1 MDTKIAFLFLFFL
14 SLLAACSVKKTASV
28 SENIRRPDCGLPVY
42 VSENEMN
49 NRDLNRLVVYKTRKD
64 YSNLVPI
71 QLSQDKQTII
81 SYPAKEDLVRVGN
94 KNAQKLENGF
104 LIDLI
109 GVTQN
114 TVFTNFDLD
123 QYQQVATPTIEEFKK
138 NIIELDPFIEMYQCE
153 RKFTQNEIN
162 KFIIDNTISEKC
174 LKIK

>member
-1 MDTKIAFLFLFFL
+1 MDMKIGFLFLFFL
-14 SLLAACSVKKTASV
+14 SLLTACSVKKTS
-28 SENIRRPDCGLPVY
+28 SESETFRKPDCGLPVY
-42 VSENEMN
+42 IAENEIN
-49 NRDLNRLVVYKTRKD
+49 IKDVNKLVVYKTRKD

-71 QLSQDKQTII
+71 HLSQDKQTII

-94 KNAQKLENGF
+94 KNAQQLENGF

-123 QYQQVATPTIEEFKK
+123 QYQQVSTPTIEEFKK
-138 NIIELDPFIEMYQCE
+138 NIIELDPFIEMYLCE
-153 RKFTQNEIN
+153 RKFTKNEIN